1 MPPVP
6 TPGVMRRL
14 RLWYPGSAGYGTR
27 LRTLN
32 RLIGRAPLLDADEI
46 RRLARIL
53 ALAFPPR

>member
-1 MPPVP
+1 
-6 TPGVMRRL
+6 MRRL
-14 RLWYPGSAGYGTR
+14 RLWYPGTRAGYGTR

-32 RLIGRAPLLDADEI
+32 KLIGRAPLLDADEI